1 MTSRFESHCR
11 ATMVTEGLKSD
22 VLLAALDDDAFTAVN
37 SLGLSEEVLKD
48 YGQLMAVVKERFA
61 TTTSPFELRFHL
73 RRRQKDGETFDAYA
87 EALTWQAVRAYPD
100 LTEEAQQ
107 EVVRNQFIEG
117 LCDERV
123 QERLLQEAP
132 ETMEKALKLA
142 RQLGQQQLHKRA

>member
-11 ATMVTEGLKSD
+11 AAMVTKGLKSD

-37 SLGLSEEVLKD
+37 SLGLPEEVLKD
-48 YGQLMAVVKERFA
+48 YGQLMAAVKERFA

-73 RRRQKDGETFDAYA
+73 QRRRQKDGETFDAYA

-107 EVVRNQFIEG
+107 EVRDQFIEG

-142 RQLGQQQLHKRA
+142 CQLGQQQLHKRA